1 MRRYT
6 QLTQDQRYQIQALM
20 KAGLNQ
26 TETALIVVFISLRSA
41 VNSNVIQACVVPT
54 KASPQAIWNRSVKV
68 ESYLLT
74 WLAKLSYFTGLMLPR
89 YELRRRGSI
98 NPLM

>member
-26 TETALIVVFISLRSA
+26 TETALIVGVDKSTICREFKRNTGLRGY
-41 VNSNVIQACVVPT
+41 PT
-54 KASPQAIWNRSVKV
+54 KAGPQVICCAVSG
-68 ESYLLT
+68 EASAPY
-74 WLAKLSYFTGLMLPR
+74 
-89 YELRRRGSI
+89 
-98 NPLM
+98 

>member
-41 VNSNVIQACVVPT
+41 VNSNVIQACVDTDQSKPT
-54 KASPQAIWNRSVKV
+54 GYM
-68 ESYLLT
+68 ES
-74 WLAKLSYFTGLMLPR
+74 FR
-89 YELRRRGSI
+89 
-98 NPLM
+98 